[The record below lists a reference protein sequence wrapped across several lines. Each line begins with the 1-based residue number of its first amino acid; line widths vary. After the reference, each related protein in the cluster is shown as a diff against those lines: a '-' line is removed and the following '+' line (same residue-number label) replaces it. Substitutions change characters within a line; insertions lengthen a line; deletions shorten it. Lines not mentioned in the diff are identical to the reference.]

1 LQKKKNSNKKNEDKI
16 FFININPSK
25 FGPNFKNLSKQKKKK
40 KIEIQRTWIK
50 FDGKKEGEIIKQN
63 HFIKWSQIKT
73 CQCQQISNQKNIDW
87 IW

>member
-1 LQKKKNSNKKNEDKI
+1 MRIK
-16 FFININPSK
+16 FFLLILIHQSLVLILK
-25 FGPNFKNLSKQKKKK
+25 TCQSKKK
-40 KIEIQRTWIK
+40 KIEIQGTWIK

>member
-1 LQKKKNSNKKNEDKI
+1 LVLILKTCQS
-16 FFININPSK
+16 
-25 FGPNFKNLSKQKKKK
+25 KKKK
-40 KIEIQRTWIK
+40 KIEIQGTWIK

>member
-1 LQKKKNSNKKNEDKI
+1 MRIN
-16 FFININPSK
+16 FFLLILIHQSLVLILK
-25 FGPNFKNLSKQKKKK
+25 TCQSKKKK